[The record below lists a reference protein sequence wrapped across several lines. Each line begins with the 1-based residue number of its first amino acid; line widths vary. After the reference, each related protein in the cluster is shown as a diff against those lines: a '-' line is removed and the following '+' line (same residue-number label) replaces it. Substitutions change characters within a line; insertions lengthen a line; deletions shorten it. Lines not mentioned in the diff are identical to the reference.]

1 VSMASAYDK
10 YYEQQPGPVKVI
22 VVAGLALLGYSIY
35 RGIKRRQ
42 EERDLL
48 KAAQAANSELAQL
61 ANQGVHPTYNDS
73 QFEAFSVAIDGAV
86 AGCGTDEE
94 AIFSVF
100 RAMKNEADIR
110 KLISVFGVRYLT
122 PCVYSDPVSYSIW
135 LANHQAY
142 PGDLASFLA
151 TDLSSG
157 DVQEINEILKSN
169 GIEYQF

>member
-1 VSMASAYDK
+1 MASVYDK
-10 YYEQQPGPVKVI
+10 YYERQPSIVKAI
-22 VVAGLALLGYSIY
+22 IAAGVGLLGYSIY

-48 KAAQAANSELAQL
+48 QAAQAANSELGQL
-61 ANQGVHPTYNDS
+61 ANQGVHPSYSDS
-73 QFEAFSVAIDGAV
+73 QFEQFCVKIDGAV

-94 AIFSVF
+94 AIFDVF
-100 RAMKNEADIR
+100 RAMRNEADIR
-110 KLISVFGVRYLT
+110 KLVSTFGVRYLT
-122 PCVYSDPVSYSIW
+122 PCEYSDPVSYTIW
-135 LANHQAY
+135 LVNRQAY

-157 DVQEINEILKSN
+157 DIREINEILRGN

>member
-1 VSMASAYDK
+1 MASVYDK
-10 YYEQQPGPVKVI
+10 YYEQQPSAVKVI
-22 VVAGLALLGYSIY
+22 VVAGLGLLGYSIY
-35 RGIKRRQ
+35 RSIKRKQ

-61 ANQGVHPTYNDS
+61 ANQGIHPSYTDS
-73 QFEAFSVAIDGAV
+73 QFEQFCVKIDGAV

-94 AIFSVF
+94 AIYDVF
-100 RAMKNEADIR
+100 RAMRNEADIR
-110 KLISVFGVRYLT
+110 KLVSIFGVRYFT

-142 PGDLASFLA
+142 PGDLASFLS
-151 TDLSSG
+151 TDLSTG
-157 DVQEINEILKSN
+157 DINEINSILRGN

>member
-1 VSMASAYDK
+1 MASVYDK
-10 YYEQQPGPVKVI
+10 YYERQPGTVKVI

-42 EERDLL
+42 EEQDLL
-48 KAAQAANSELAQL
+48 KAAQAANNELAQL
-61 ANQGVHPTYNDS
+61 ANQGITPSYNDS

-94 AIFSVF
+94 AVFNVF
-100 RAMKNEADIR
+100 RAMRNEADIR
-110 KLISVFGVRYLT
+110 KLISVFGVRYFT

-151 TDLSSG
+151 TDLSSS
-157 DVQEINEILKSN
+157 DIREINEILRGN
-169 GIEYQF
+169 GIGYQF